1 MQSTFKIPL
10 NNRQPT
16 FNSCRLNKYEKKSM
30 WKSGL
35 GEKLIY
41 STQKLTKSKKKKDN
55 SVPIIILMLS
65 SVSIRLMKN
74 SRTT

>member
-1 MQSTFKIPL
+1 
-10 NNRQPT
+10 
-16 FNSCRLNKYEKKSM
+16 M

-35 GEKLIY
+35 GEKLMY
-41 STQKLTKSKKKKDN
+41 STQKLTKSEKKDN

-74 SRTT
+74 SRTTLTDFFILYSTNCCM